1 MKKLLL
7 ILLCLPMIGFGQS
20 LIETQDWISEKISI
34 YGTFTEETVEFGFIK
49 RITNVFFDDNKKHI
63 IITNST
69 RYYESNIVLGAK
81 YTIPI
86 NFIKNVSLS
95 KNYGDGYVYLK
106 ITTFS
111 NNKICMSTVSSFDSA
126 LTILNFENS
135 TECDPSLNK
144 CKIKM
149 SNDVLGKNLD
159 DRFNKA
165 FEKLI
170 ELYGGLKNETF

>member
-1 MKKLLL
+1 
-7 ILLCLPMIGFGQS
+7 
-20 LIETQDWISEKISI
+20 
-34 YGTFTEETVEFGFIK
+34 
-49 RITNVFFDDNKKHI
+49 
-63 IITNST
+63 
-69 RYYESNIVLGAK
+69 
-81 YTIPI
+81 
-86 NFIKNVSLS
+86 
-95 KNYGDGYVYLK
+95 
-106 ITTFS
+106 
-111 NNKICMSTVSSFDSA
+111 MSTVSSFDSA

-135 TECDPSLNK
+135 TECDPSLDK